1 MGAIIEAVTTQD
13 NPMSDAHATISD
25 PEGDVP
31 VQTMM
36 TLAFME
42 TDILTRRDH
51 DRSAPQYPSGG
62 KIQTGEGYRR
72 GY

>member
-1 MGAIIEAVTTQD
+1 MNPWKPAIIEAVTTQD

-36 TLAFME
+36 TLSF
-42 TDILTRRDH
+42 H
-51 DRSAPQYPSGG
+51 GDRYSHP
-62 KIQTGEGYRR
+62 
-72 GY
+72 